1 MTKRTVNELTPG
13 DVIRLPKI
21 GFQIINIIP
30 VESQSNHSII
40 EIAVRG
46 VNDPFRGVRGNFL
59 ITSTDKVDVITR
71 NNIFTRIYYWFKRTK
86 EPVPIVH
93 SHRRPEV
100 PYNPF
105 LR

>member
-1 MTKRTVNELTPG
+1 MSKRQVSELTPG

-21 GFQIINIIP
+21 GFQISNIMP

-46 VNDPFRGVRGNFL
+46 INDPFRNVTGRFL

-71 NNIFTRIYYWFKRTK
+71 NNIFTRIYYWFKRPK
-86 EPVPIVH
+86 EAVSSSAV
-93 SHRRPEV
+93 RVKRET